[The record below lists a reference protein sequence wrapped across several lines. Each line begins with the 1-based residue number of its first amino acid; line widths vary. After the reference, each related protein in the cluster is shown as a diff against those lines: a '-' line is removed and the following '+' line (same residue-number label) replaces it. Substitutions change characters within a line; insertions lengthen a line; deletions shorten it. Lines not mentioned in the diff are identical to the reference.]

1 MFNEFI
7 FNAGKLKV
15 YLLTLQTSAVHRKQ
29 PYFTAIS
36 LLYRQHTA
44 AVISERVSYM
54 CCSS

>member
-15 YLLTLQTSAVHRKQ
+15 YLLTLQTSVVHRKQ

-36 LLYRQHTA
+36 FLYRQHTA